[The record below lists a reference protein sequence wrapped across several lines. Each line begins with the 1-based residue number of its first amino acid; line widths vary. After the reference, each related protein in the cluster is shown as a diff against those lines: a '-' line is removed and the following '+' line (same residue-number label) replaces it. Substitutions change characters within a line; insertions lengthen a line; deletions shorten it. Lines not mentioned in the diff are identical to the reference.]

1 MDLIQIMQEW
11 LLGLMGDY
19 THSTLVTDLILI
31 LLTILVFWLLYKLV
45 FRGFRALSRRV
56 LKEDSQVQPLRIQ
69 KQEILSAQE
78 MALILNRTLL
88 GV

>member
-1 MDLIQIMQEW
+1 MYLLKLIQILQTW

-19 THSTLVTDLILI
+19 THGVLITNLILFLFTVLI
-31 LLTILVFWLLYKLV
+31 FWLLYKLV

-69 KQEILSAQE
+69 KQ
-78 MALILNRTLL
+78 
-88 GV
+88 